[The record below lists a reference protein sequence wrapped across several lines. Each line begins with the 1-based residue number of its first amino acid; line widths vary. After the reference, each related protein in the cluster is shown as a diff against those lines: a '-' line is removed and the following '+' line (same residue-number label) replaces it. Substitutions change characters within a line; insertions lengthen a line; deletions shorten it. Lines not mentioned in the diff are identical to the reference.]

1 MPKLS
6 YADVL
11 RSRTQALS
19 SPPTPEEP
27 SMLPDDSVRD
37 RSGFYAP
44 PRWLAAWIRRL
55 AAKPVYPLGHICLR
69 ETSGLANFSHNE
81 D

>member
-1 MPKLS
+1 
-6 YADVL
+6 
-11 RSRTQALS
+11 
-19 SPPTPEEP
+19 
-27 SMLPDDSVRD
+27 MLPDDSVRD